1 MAEPTL
7 TSAFRADVSAEMVK
21 SLRFAATLGVV
32 VVPSFYVLDRIAQ
45 PEHAG
50 LFLTWR
56 LAASGVLALVLA
68 GVYTRR
74 GRQSVTAL
82 GYLALLS
89 AALPVSAMVSYL
101 DPGVSPYYAGLTLAM
116 LFNGVLFPWRPGH
129 TAAVNAV
136 IAGSFLLPPLVH
148 GGPSDLAAF
157 TNNSFF
163 VVVTAVISTMSA
175 WVLFQERRRRFELS
189 WSLEMRSADL
199 SAANEMLRQVDKL
212 KNRFFANVSHELRT
226 PLTLALS
233 PLAALLEDPA
243 LPSALRPTVKS
254 LHLDMLALRRRI
266 EDLIDLARLD
276 AGRRDIGA
284 APVDLRA
291 ILSLVV
297 AAARPFA
304 ERQGIDLRV
313 DITTSVPTKGDA
325 GILEQVVFNLLSN
338 ALKFTPRG
346 GTVGLS
352 LREAGPELVF
362 AVEDTGPGIALED
375 QEDLFLRFGRSA
387 QTPSARGAG
396 LGLALVKEFVEL
408 HGGTVAVRSRLG
420 LGTTF
425 EVRLPAS
432 DGVPEAQRSAHARQ
446 LLLDFE
452 SELGAASLGPTGVVP
467 TEDGRALVMV
477 VEDNA
482 RLRQFVSSSLADDF
496 RVVEAADGLE
506 ALQLLRSVLPVVIVC
521 DMMMPRMD
529 GRGLVSAVRG
539 DPALRTLPVILL
551 TAHDDAEVRDDALEL
566 GASDFLTK
574 PFSVRELR
582 ARVRNFVVLRSAELS
597 LSNTNA
603 ALGRALGEVRDAQV
617 RAVRAEKL
625 AAIGQLASG
634 IGHEVKNPVNFLL
647 NFARPSRSRLQKIG
661 SSVEKLDGGA
671 PILAEVAA
679 VAEAL
684 DRIVEGGERI
694 VTIVNGLQA
703 FARGGQARVPV
714 SVDDE
719 VRGVLRLA
727 EGSLPAGVRLEVSLG
742 AVGTV
747 LGSPVS
753 VGAVTLN
760 LVSNAVQS
768 LSGPGRV
775 WVETSVEGDHVILVV
790 RDEGRGIS
798 AADRARIWDPFF
810 TTRAAGEGLGLGLAL
825 VHRIIHDDMGGQV
838 DLESELGEGTT
849 FRVRM
854 PRAGGDNVTAWS
866 DLSQPAF

>member
-1 MAEPTL
+1 MAA
-7 TSAFRADVSAEMVK
+7 AFHADVQAELVK
-21 SLRFAATLGVV
+21 SLRFAATIGVV
-32 VVPSFYVLDRIAQ
+32 VVPSFYLLDRIAQ

-56 LAASGVLALVLA
+56 LAASATLALVVA
-68 GVYTRR
+68 GTYTRP
-74 GRQSVTAL
+74 GRRSVTAL

-89 AALPVSAMVSYL
+89 AALPVSAMVAYL

-116 LFNGVLFPWRPGH
+116 LFNGVLFPWRPAH

-136 IAGSFLLPPLVH
+136 IAGSFLLPALLH
-148 GGPSDLAAF
+148 GGAADLAAF

-163 VVVTAVISTMSA
+163 VLVTAGISTISS
-175 WVLFQERRRRFELS
+175 WSLFRERRRRFELS
-189 WSLEMRSADL
+189 WSLEARSADL
-199 SAANEMLRQVDKL
+199 SAANELLRQVDEL

-233 PLAALLEDPA
+233 PLAALAQDPA
-243 LPSALRPTVKS
+243 LPAALRPTVKS
-254 LHLDMLALRRRI
+254 LHLDMLALSRRI

-276 AGRRDIGA
+276 SGRRDVGT
-284 APVDLRA
+284 APVDLGA
-291 ILSLVV
+291 IISQVV

-304 ERQGIDLRV
+304 ERQGITLRIDLV
-313 DITTSVPTKGDA
+313 TSVPTRGDS

-346 GTVGLS
+346 GTVGLRLS
-352 LREAGPELVF
+352 VIGHELALTVD
-362 AVEDTGPGIALED
+362 DTGQGIAPED
-375 QEDLFLRFGRSA
+375 QEDLFLRFGRST

-408 HGGTVAVRSRLG
+408 HGGTVAVRSRVG
-420 LGTTF
+420 VGTSF
-425 EVRLPAS
+425 DVRLPTSQGAAE
-432 DGVPEAQRSAHARQ
+432 PHRSAHARQ

-452 SELGAASLGPTGVVP
+452 SELGVAGGAPTGVVP
-467 TEDGRALVMV
+467 PDDGRALVMV

-496 RVVEAADGLE
+496 RVIEAADGLE
-506 ALQLLRSVLPVVIVC
+506 ALELLRSVSPVVIVC

-551 TAHDDAEVRDDALEL
+551 TAHGDAEVRDDALEL

-582 ARVRNFVVLRSAELS
+582 ARVRNFVVLRSAEVS

-603 ALGRALGEVRDAQV
+603 ALGTALAEVREAQV

-647 NFARPSRSRLQKIG
+647 NFARPSRSRLAKIG
-661 SSVEKLDGGA
+661 SSVEKLEGGR
-671 PILAEVAA
+671 PILAEVAS

-714 SVDDE
+714 SVDEE
-719 VRGVLRLA
+719 VAAVLRMT
-727 EGSLPAGVRLEVSLG
+727 ESSMPPGVTLVVELG
-742 AVGTV
+742 AVGSV

-760 LVSNAVQS
+760 LVSNAVQA
-768 LSGPGRV
+768 LDGPGRV
-775 WVETSVEGDHVILVV
+775 WVETSVSGDDVVLVV

-798 AADRARIWDPFF
+798 EGDRARIWDPFF

-838 DLESELGEGTT
+838 DVESELGKGTT

-854 PRAGGDNVTAWS
+854 PRTGGDHVTAWS
-866 DLSQPAF
+866 DLSQPAY